1 MRPNSRVASAK
12 LSPIVEGNV
21 AALGT
26 LLLVMTLLLAS
37 NTAAADQL
45 VVRLQ
50 SFSADAAGPQTAL
63 PAGLP
68 SPMSFPLATSSQG
81 AVTISL
87 RQEDLDGSVPK
98 GEGASPIRL
107 RLLSSAVG
115 SVTDGAR
122 GEVAVGMD
130 TALAVENLAT
140 GTSRVFDIKI
150 RGSAESSAAYGDALP
165 IYIEAW
171 RRSDDGKPIENP
183 TKENRSFWG
192 TLSGRFEP

>member
-1 MRPNSRVASAK
+1 MRPNSRFGSPK
-12 LSPIVEGNV
+12 LSPIVEANV
-21 AALGT
+21 APLGT
-26 LLLVMTLLLAS
+26 LLLVTALLLAPR
-37 NTAAADQL
+37 TAAADQL

-50 SFSADAAGPQTAL
+50 SFSADAADSQTGL

-68 SPMSFPLATSSQG
+68 STLRFPLATSSQG

-87 RQEDLDGSVPK
+87 RQEDLDGSVAK
-98 GEGASPIRL
+98 GEAASPIRL
-107 RLLSSAVG
+107 RLLSPAVG
-115 SVTDGAR
+115 SVTDGTR
-122 GEVAVGMD
+122 GEVSVGMD

-140 GTSRVFDIKI
+140 GTSRVFDVKI
-150 RGSAESSAAYGDALP
+150 RGSAESSVAYGEDLP

-192 TLSGRFEP
+192 RLSGRFEP

>member
-1 MRPNSRVASAK
+1 MRPNSSDARLK
-12 LSPIVEGNV
+12 LSPTVEGNGT
-21 AALGT
+21 ALGRFLLAIT
-26 LLLVMTLLLAS
+26 LLLTP

-45 VVRLQ
+45 VVRLLI
-50 SFSADAAGPQTAL
+50 FSADAAGAQTAL

-68 SPMSFPLATSSQG
+68 STLRFPLATSSQG

-87 RQEDLDGSVPK
+87 RQEDLDGSVAK
-98 GEGASPIRL
+98 GEAASPIRL
-107 RLLSSAVG
+107 RLLSPAIG

-140 GTSRVFDIKI
+140 GTSRIFDVKI
-150 RGSAESSAAYGDALP
+150 RGSAESGAAYGEDLP

-171 RRSDDGKPIENP
+171 RRSDDGKPVENP

>member
-1 MRPNSRVASAK
+1 MRRNSRFGSPK

-26 LLLVMTLLLAS
+26 LLLVAALLLAP

-50 SFSADAAGPQTAL
+50 SFSAAAAGAQTAL
-63 PAGLP
+63 PVGLP
-68 SPMSFPLATSSQG
+68 STLRFPLATSSQG

-98 GEGASPIRL
+98 GEAASPIRL
-107 RLLSSAVG
+107 RLLSPAVG

-130 TALAVENLAT
+130 TALTVENLAT
-140 GTSRVFDIKI
+140 GKSRIFDVRI
-150 RGSAESSAAYGDALP
+150 RGSAESSVAYGEDLP

-171 RRSDDGKPIENP
+171 RRSDDGKPVENP

>member
-1 MRPNSRVASAK
+1 MRPNTRVASAK

-50 SFSADAAGPQTAL
+50 NFAMAAGGAQTAL

-68 SPMSFPLATSSQG
+68 STLRFPLETSSQG

-87 RQEDLDGSVPK
+87 RQEDLDGSVAK
-98 GEGASPIRL
+98 GEAASPIRL
-107 RLLSSAVG
+107 RLLSPAIG

-130 TALAVENLAT
+130 TALAFENLAT
-140 GTSRVFDIKI
+140 GTSRIFDVKI
-150 RGSAESSAAYGDALP
+150 RGSAESSVAYGEDLP